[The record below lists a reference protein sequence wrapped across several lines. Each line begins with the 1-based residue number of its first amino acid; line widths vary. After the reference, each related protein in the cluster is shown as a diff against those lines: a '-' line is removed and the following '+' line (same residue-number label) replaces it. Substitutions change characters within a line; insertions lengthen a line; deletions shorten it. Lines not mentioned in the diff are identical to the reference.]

1 MNDTKTAPGSS
12 GRRFYCGPSSWEATA
27 GPPQQEKWFGRG
39 SCLSPA
45 RSSDAPIS
53 RTDQPRPMICLIH
66 RVRPRHVT
74 RCYMSLLRGA
84 PEVCGQ
90 QKSRINKDPAEF
102 DWKCRL
108 GLTSRGEHSR
118 ALMGGERA
126 QEMNYI
132 CPHHAQETSIYFA
145 THACKKTQAV
155 VQPIPEPDR
164 TRKIGEIAGLQRPK
178 AIADV
183 QTGPILLRKYVKS
196 QMTRIRAGHVYFCGR
211 RI

>member
-1 MNDTKTAPGSS
+1 MKNGARIIRTPFLIADRLPGRQRQV
-12 GRRFYCGPSSWEATA
+12 RRIR
-27 GPPQQEKWFGRG
+27 KWFGRG

-45 RSSDAPIS
+45 CPSDAPIS
-53 RTDQPRPMICLIH
+53 RTDQPRPIIYLID

-74 RCYMSLLRGA
+74 RCYMSLLRGFRSRISGLA
-84 PEVCGQ
+84 VISAQ

-126 QEMNYI
+126 LEMNYI
-132 CPHHAQETSIYFA
+132 CAHHAQETSIYFA

-155 VQPIPEPDR
+155 VQPVPGTDR
-164 TRKIGEIAGLQRPK
+164 TRKNRRIVCLSSVK
-178 AIADV
+178 AIADM
-183 QTGPILLRKYVKS
+183 Q
-196 QMTRIRAGHVYFCGR
+196 IRSDSAP
-211 RI
+211 

>member
-1 MNDTKTAPGSS
+1 MVRKRRPDHPDAVLIADRLPG
-12 GRRFYCGPSSWEATA
+12 RQTA

-45 RSSDAPIS
+45 SSSDAPIS
-53 RTDQPRPMICLIH
+53 RTDQPRPMVYLID

-74 RCYMSLLRGA
+74 RCYMSLLRGFRA
-84 PEVCGQ
+84 RISGLTVISAQ

-126 QEMNYI
+126 LEMNYI
-132 CPHHAQETSIYFA
+132 CAHHAQETSIYFA
-145 THACKKTQAV
+145 TLACKKTQAV
-155 VQPIPEPDR
+155 VQPIPGTGR
-164 TRKIGEIAGLQRPK
+164 TRKI
-178 AIADV
+178 ADLPAFPARKRLLICKSS
-183 QTGPILLRKYVKS
+183 PILLGN
-196 QMTRIRAGHVYFCGR
+196 T
-211 RI
+211 